1 MSTFIKGHRSCPF
14 IKLGEVLYMKARVH
28 SIETYGTVDG
38 PGIRYVVFMQGCLLR
53 CQFCHNPDTWK
64 MGDGKN
70 MSVEEI
76 VADIEEYLPFFQSS
90 NGGVTISGGEPLLH
104 TKFLAKL
111 FKALKKLGVHTCLD
125 TSGGCFSRSPSF
137 MKSLDELLSYTD
149 LVLLDLKQI
158 DPDKHKELTGVS
170 NEHIFEFANYLSE
183 KEIPIWIR
191 HVLIPGVTDIDE
203 DLHKLG
209 DFIQTLPHVEKV
221 DVLPYHELGVYKWA
235 ELGLKYPLEG
245 VQPPSDERVKNA
257 ESILSLK

>member
-1 MSTFIKGHRSCPF
+1 M
-14 IKLGEVLYMKARVH
+14 EARVH

-64 MGDGKN
+64 MSDGKK
-70 MSVEEI
+70 MSVKEI

-104 TKFLAKL
+104 TKFLAEL
-111 FKALKKLGVHTCLD
+111 FKELKKRGVHTALD

-137 MKSLDELLSYTD
+137 MESLDELLSYTD

-158 DPDKHKELTGVS
+158 DPAKHKKLTGVS
-170 NEHIFEFANYLSE
+170 NEHIFDFANYLAE
-183 KEIPIWIR
+183 KEIPVWVR

-203 DLHKLG
+203 DLIRLG
-209 DFIQTLPHVEKV
+209 EFIQTLSNVEKI
-221 DVLPYHELGVYKWA
+221 DVLPYHELGVYKWQ

-245 VQPPSDERVKNA
+245 VKPPTEERVRNA
-257 ESILSLK
+257 EKILSIG